1 MGVHDEMWREE
12 IQLIN
17 TNQRYRDL
25 MDKFPPSVQNII
37 VEKYGDRHTMKKK
50 SLEEL
55 QAICDKLKAAL
66 EVEEERLYN
75 VYKDLV

>member
-17 TNQRYRDL
+17 ANQRYRDL
-25 MDKFPPSVQNII
+25 LDKFPPSVQAII

-50 SLEEL
+50 PLEEL
-55 QAICDKLKAAL
+55 TTICDTLKAAL
-66 EVEEERLYN
+66 AVEEERLFN
-75 VYKDLV
+75 VYKHLV

>member
-12 IQLIN
+12 IHLIN

-25 MDKFPPSVQNII
+25 MDKFPPSVQDLI
-37 VEKYGDRHTMKKK
+37 VEKYGDRHIMKKK

-55 QAICDKLKAAL
+55 TAICDKLKAAL
-66 EVEEERLYN
+66 AVEEERLFN
-75 VYKDLV
+75 VYKNLV

>member
-12 IQLIN
+12 IQIIN

-25 MDKFPPSVQNII
+25 MDKFPASVQNII
-37 VEKYGDRHTMKKK
+37 VKKYGDRYEMKKK

-66 EVEEERLYN
+66 SVEEERLYN